1 MVLTVRHG
9 PNFAPPGTSKPSEKD
24 PPRLKR
30 FRRNRPTNYSL
41 GWQIHTSAFLGR
53 KADLPEQADQLRND
67 AGFDFFEPI
76 SCHQRCSD
84 LDKESVGAG
93 YQKPR
98 SCISSLADFTG
109 DRLRYVVNLRHLC
122 LFDLPR

>member
-41 GWQIHTSAFLGR
+41 GWQNHTSAFLGR

-84 LDKESVGAG
+84 LDKNLSALVT
-93 YQKPR
+93 R
-98 SCISSLADFTG
+98 SRDLAFPAWLTSPVTD
-109 DRLRYVVNLRHLC
+109 
-122 LFDLPR
+122 